1 MQNNIYPDRST
12 SIAETAG
19 PISWWLN
26 PFTMEYDPFVTL
38 QVDEFG
44 MLPTAVD
51 FTLVP
56 GLQSR
61 YIQPVRYTED
71 YAIMP
76 EVLALDAVNAFC
88 DELNAA
94 LDAVEEAEETAVPD
108 KALATLLL
116 VLAMFWTAVWLIFRG
131 LVR

>member
-51 FTLVP
+51 FTLAP
-56 GLQSR
+56 GIVAH
-61 YIQPVRYTED
+61 YTQPVRYTDD

-76 EVLALDAVNAFC
+76 EVLALDAVNQFC

-94 LDAVEEAEETAVPD
+94 LDAVEEAEATAVSD
-108 KALATLLL
+108 KALPALLL
-116 VLAMFWTAVWLIFRG
+116 VLAVFWTAVWLVFRG